1 MYTIN
6 NKFWVKLGLLNFLLV
21 AIVGFIMRYKIGFSF
36 PFFDQKNLL
45 HAHSHFAFSGWVS
58 HMLMLFIT
66 IAISQNISP
75 NRIRYYQICI
85 LLNIICAY
93 GMLIGFAINGYNT
106 FTIIISSIS
115 LFTSI
120 TYAIITLK
128 DLIKN
133 KVITQR
139 LWFIFA
145 NCMQIMSSVGTASLV
160 LMMAKHQ
167 IEQDRYLA
175 SIYWYLHF
183 QYNGWFFFA
192 CMGLFFA
199 YVKQQ
204 LPQAKIPT
212 AIFNYFAISC
222 IPAFGLS
229 VLWLN
234 LPILVYITI
243 MLAAICQICG
253 WLWLVLFLKNHKVI
267 SIISKKDLLIKLLFI
282 TIFCATTVK
291 LFLQLFSVIP
301 SISEMAFG
309 FRPIVIAYLHL
320 VLLAIT
326 SLFLLTYAYAR
337 KFINHNI
344 YTKIALIL
352 IAAGVLLNECALG
365 IQGIASLSYTPV
377 PHIDQ
382 ILVIISGILVVG
394 ILALLLAQL
403 KFSKQNE
410 SI

>member
-6 NKFWVKLGLLNFLLV
+6 NKFWVKLGLFNFSIV
-21 AIVGFIMRYKIGFSF
+21 AFVGFIMRYKIGYSF

-58 HMLMLFIT
+58 HILMLFIT
-66 IAISQNISP
+66 LAIAQNISP
-75 NRIRYYQICI
+75 KRLRYYQICI
-85 LLNIICAY
+85 LLNIICAF
-93 GMLIGFAINGYNT
+93 GMLIGFTINGYNT

-120 TYAIITLK
+120 AYAIITLS
-128 DLIKN
+128 DLLQN
-133 KVITQR
+133 KTIPQR
-139 LWFIFA
+139 MWFIFA
-145 NCMQIMSSVGTASLV
+145 NCMQIISAAGTASLV

-167 IEQDRYLA
+167 IEQERYLA

-192 CMGLFFA
+192 CMGLFFT
-199 YVKQQ
+199 YIKKL
-204 LPQAKIPT
+204 LPQAEIPS

-267 SIISKKDLLIKLLFI
+267 SIFSKKDLLIKLLFI

-326 SLFLLTYAYAR
+326 SLFLLTYAYAM

-394 ILALLLAQL
+394 ILAILLAQL
-403 KFSKQNE
+403 KSSKQNE